1 MGKGMKGHHTAM
13 SSRRALRLLPTLV
26 VLLATTTV
34 RPQQPFDLDTAFRAE
49 METWYVSSI
58 APLSEGGIL
67 LSGRIRFAGDAS
79 FRSTAK
85 ILDSGQRD
93 PAFPSGV
100 PGGGKLTEWNGR
112 YYVGTN
118 TLVRRIFP
126 TGAWDDDFI
135 LMNDGPYFSS
145 LQGGDY
151 HVYPDGRILMSGVHG
166 LSDTVRGFTGLH
178 CLIWFSN
185 QGYLDTTQ
193 THRKC
198 DGAIYHFKQQP
209 DGKFL
214 CTIAG
219 SEYDG
224 QPVGNVIRVHPNGDL
239 DTTFHPYVTWGEVK
253 LFTMLPDGRI
263 LASGVL
269 KTEAASTDTLQ
280 MVRMFPDGTR
290 DPTFN
295 QSIEVV
301 RGGGYGQFLVL
312 HHTVLPDGRIVIHGN
327 FDHVDGQPRGG
338 IALLDA
344 DGHLLDTHFTGA
356 GCGAYDYQGAT
367 YKSTRGM
374 VPTPDGSWY
383 IYGAYHG
390 YDDGTTHDPQQRMIS
405 RLHGLEVGITPLST
419 GDGPGVRVYPNP
431 GHDRVRFSGLE
442 RGTWQASVFDVRGAM
457 VLQSPVRE
465 SQELDVGGLAPGFYT
480 MALLAPD
487 GIRHRLKWVK
497 E

>member
-1 MGKGMKGHHTAM
+1 MRTNRHV
-13 SSRRALRLLPTLV
+13 RLVPALV
-26 VLLATTTV
+26 VLLATSSAQ
-34 RPQQPFDLDTAFRAE
+34 PQSPFDLDTTFRAALD
-49 METWYVSSI
+49 TWYVSSI
-58 APLSEGGIL
+58 APLADGRVFVSGMINLPGELPGVFRGAAVL
-67 LSGRIRFAGDAS
+67 LPNGEHDPS
-79 FRSTAK
+79 FPNFPQTA
-85 ILDSGQRD
+85 
-93 PAFPSGV
+93 
-100 PGGGKLTEWNGR
+100 GGGKVVAWNDQF
-112 YYVGTN
+112 YVET
-118 TLVRRIFP
+118 TQTVRRLNSDCLIDP
-126 TGAWDDDFI
+126 GFI
-135 LMNDGPYFSS
+135 QMNSGPYFSS

-224 QPVGNVIRVHPNGDL
+224 HPVGNVIRVHPNGDL
-239 DTTFHPYVTWGEVK
+239 DTTFHPYVTWGEVNT
-253 LFTMLPDGRI
+253 FTPLPDGRI

-269 KTEAASTDTLQ
+269 KTHAASTDTLQ
-280 MVRMFPDGTR
+280 VVRMFPDGSQ
-290 DPTFN
+290 DPTF
-295 QSIEVV
+295 SHHTEAI
-301 RGGGYGQFLVL
+301 RAGGYGQLLVL
-312 HHTVLPDGRIVIHGN
+312 RHTLLPDGRIVIHGN
-327 FDHVDGQPRGG
+327 FDHVDGQPRAG

-356 GCGAYDYQGAT
+356 GCGTYDYQGVLYNAT
-367 YKSTRGM
+367 QGM
-374 VPTPDGSWY
+374 VPAPDGSWY

-390 YDDGTTHDPQQRMIS
+390 YDDGTTNDPQQRMIS

-442 RGTWQASVFDVRGAM
+442 RGTWQVRVLDARGVL
-457 VLQSPVRE
+457 VLQGNLRE
-465 SQELDVGGLAPGFYT
+465 AQELDVSVLPPGFYS
-480 MALLAPD
+480 MALHGPQ
-487 GIRHRLKWVK
+487 GRTYRVKWVK

>member
-1 MGKGMKGHHTAM
+1 
-13 SSRRALRLLPTLV
+13 
-26 VLLATTTV
+26 
-34 RPQQPFDLDTAFRAE
+34 
-49 METWYVSSI
+49 
-58 APLSEGGIL
+58 
-67 LSGRIRFAGDAS
+67 
-79 FRSTAK
+79 
-85 ILDSGQRD
+85 LDSGQRD

-198 DGAIYHFKQQP
+198 LGSLDRFMELPDGRFIGSGSTGTWDGLPASNIIRFHADGA
-209 DGKFL
+209 
-214 CTIAG
+214 
-219 SEYDG
+219 
-224 QPVGNVIRVHPNGDL
+224 L
-239 DTTFHPYVTWGEVK
+239 DTTFQANVWWGQAYGFLPLDDGRVYAAG
-253 LFTMLPDGRI
+253 LFRITGLQDTLHLVRFMPDGS
-263 LASGVL
+263 L
-269 KTEAASTDTLQ
+269 
-280 MVRMFPDGTR
+280 

-295 QSIEVV
+295 NTIKFRAVEQTAA
-301 RGGGYGQFLVL
+301 YGAV
-312 HHTVLPDGRIVIHGN
+312 P
-327 FDHVDGQPRGG
+327 GG
-338 IALLDA
+338 IHPLGDDRLIITGGFDLVEDQARRGICLV
-344 DGHLLDTHFTGA
+344 DTSGQLSDDHFTGP
-356 GCGAYDYQGAT
+356 GCGVYTYQGFNHGSIERILPA
-367 YKSTRGM
+367 
-374 VPTPDGSWY
+374 PDGSWY

-390 YDDGTTHDPQQRMIS
+390 YDDGTTNDPQQRMIS

-442 RGTWQASVFDVRGAM
+442 RGTWQVRVLDARGVL
-457 VLQSPVRE
+457 VLQGNLRE
-465 SQELDVGGLAPGFYT
+465 AQELDVSVLPPGFYS
-480 MALLAPD
+480 MALHGPQ
-487 GIRHRLKWVK
+487 GRTYRVKWAR